1 MSRRF
6 YPLEERLS
14 FLLVKA
20 AVGSLDNRSKVVKL
34 LLDTGANFTVL
45 PPDLLTEVGCD
56 LANPLRVI
64 KIGAAGG
71 LIQVPIVEVPW
82 FNCLGQRVEQF
93 PVVALKLPAAVALDG
108 LLGMDFLKMQGAI
121 IDIKRSRVEIDF

>member
-1 MSRRF
+1 
-6 YPLEERLS
+6 
-14 FLLVKA
+14 VKA

-56 LANPLRVI
+56 LDKPLRVI

-82 FNCLGQRVEQF
+82 FNCLGQRVERF

-121 IDIKRSRVEIDF
+121 VDIKRSRVEIGI

>member
-6 YPLEERLS
+6 YPLEERLN

-56 LANPLRVI
+56 LTRPLRVI

-82 FNCLGQRVEQF
+82 FNCLGQRVERF

-121 IDIKRSRVEIDF
+121 VDIKRSRVEIGI